1 MYESLIKQT
10 QKAIEHSLK
19 WAETGWGMTFGDRQ
33 VNVGSLKEAE
43 ELPPHF
49 VYREDALNYWKQVQ
63 LTGSDAAASGKK
75 ALAALEREDFKG
87 AEDFVYC
94 SMYHEKPFAAKAKTW
109 KLVYDAV
116 KQEMSKS

>member
-1 MYESLIKQT
+1 MYESLIEQT

-49 VYREDALNYWKQVQ
+49 VYREEALNYWKQVQ

-94 SMYHEKPFAAKAKTW
+94 SMLYVLLLLLTLQVWEVS
-109 KLVYDAV
+109 LIG
-116 KQEMSKS
+116 SGLI